1 MIFSKFGSR
10 ITPVSKSEDASGR
23 VWVQATAEGS
33 PDIREYAAADLKA
46 DEGLGEINRAIAQ
59 LPPKVV
65 GSNVERRRQTLC

>member
-10 ITPVSKSEDASGR
+10 LAPVSKSVDASGR

-33 PDIREYAAADLKA
+33 LDIREYAAADLKA
-46 DEGLGEINRAIAQ
+46 DEGLAEINRTLEQ
-59 LPPKVV
+59 LPAKVV